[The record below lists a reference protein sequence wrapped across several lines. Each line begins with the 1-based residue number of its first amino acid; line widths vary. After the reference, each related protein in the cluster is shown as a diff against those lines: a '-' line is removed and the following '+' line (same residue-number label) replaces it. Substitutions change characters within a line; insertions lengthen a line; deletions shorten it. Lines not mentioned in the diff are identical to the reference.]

1 MTMRVEVINTG
12 TELLLG
18 NVTNTHLGY
27 FGRELFKL
35 GLRIG
40 RQTTV
45 PDGLAIREIL
55 TEAIPRCEVLL
66 VTGGLGPTSD
76 DLTREITA
84 ELLHLE
90 LRESAEVIEAMV
102 TLCHSRNVTFR
113 ESMRRQ
119 AMVPEG
125 AIVLPNAHGTA
136 PGLYFPPV
144 ENHRGPHIFLL
155 PGPPR
160 EMKPMFETSVWPV
173 LDQLT
178 GGAARPEC
186 RIYRVVGLGES
197 AVEDLIGRSLEST
210 PGLEIGYCARPN
222 EVDFRLIGSPLLLD
236 SLDARVREVLANNLA
251 SFGEEPLE
259 QTVIKHLRERERTV
273 TVAESCTGGLL
284 ASRLTDVPGASEVFL
299 RGFVTYSNEA
309 KSQML
314 GVPAELLATHGA
326 VSEPVARA
334 MAEGALEKSGA
345 DFALS
350 TTGIAGPGGGTP
362 EKPVGTV
369 FIGLAQRGEATE
381 VFAKKYPVT
390 RVEFKAYAT
399 QFALD
404 ALRRRV
410 IE

>member
-1 MTMRVEVINTG
+1 MRVEVINTG

-45 PDGLAIREIL
+45 PDGLAIRDIL
-55 TEAIPRCEVLL
+55 TEAIPRSEILL

-84 ELLHLE
+84 ELLQRE
-90 LRESAEVIEAMV
+90 LRESAEVITAME
-102 TLCHSRNVTFR
+102 TLCRRRNVVFR

-125 AIVLPNAHGTA
+125 ATVLPNAHGTA

-144 ENHRGPHIFLL
+144 GHHRGPHIFLL

-160 EMKPMFETSVWPV
+160 EMMPMFESSVWPV

-186 RIYRVVGLGES
+186 RIYRVIGLGES
-197 AVEDLIGRSLEST
+197 AVEELIGRELEAT

-222 EVDFRLIGSPLLLD
+222 EVDFRLIGAPGMLD
-236 SLDARVREVLANNLA
+236 SLDARVREVLADNLA
-251 SFGEEPLE
+251 ALGEEPLE
-259 QTVIKHLRERERTV
+259 ATVISLLRQRRQTVA
-273 TVAESCTGGLL
+273 VAESCTGGLL
-284 ASRLTDVPGASEVFL
+284 ASRLTDVPGSSEAFL
-299 RGFVTYSNEA
+299 QGFVTYTNDA
-309 KSQML
+309 KQRAL
-314 GVPAELLATHGA
+314 GVPAALLETHGA

-334 MAEGALEKSGA
+334 MAEGAREQGGA

-369 FIGLAQRGEATE
+369 FIGLAQRGKPTE

-390 RVEFKAYAT
+390 RAEFKAYTT

-410 IE
+410 LG